1 MVIFGKGFGSM
12 YSDLVKRLRDAGEDC
27 GTNNIFVEA
36 ADAIEGLDG
45 YVKELN
51 IILDIFNERENRKK
65 YLKYWRAKNNKSD
78 LSYPDGDEVYRE
90 FFELLERNEDLEMF
104 IAEYKTQVK
113 CLEAENARL
122 RLKMSY
128 MKNSDLFMG
137 DINDETE
144 MEK

>member
-12 YSDLVKRLRDAGEDC
+12 YSDLVERLRDAGEDC

-36 ADAIEGLDG
+36 AEAIEGLDG